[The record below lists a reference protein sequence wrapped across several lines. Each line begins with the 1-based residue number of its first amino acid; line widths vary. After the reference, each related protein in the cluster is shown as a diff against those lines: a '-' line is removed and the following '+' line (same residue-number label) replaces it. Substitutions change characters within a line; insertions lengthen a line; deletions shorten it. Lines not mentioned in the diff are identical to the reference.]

1 VKYESTEYRDT
12 SSAVVGE
19 IERNRGR
26 KPRKE
31 RVKENRKEGD
41 LIVSLRA
48 MIVQAVVSGSG
59 MAGALF
65 WLDIDYFPLQ
75 KALRTGLGLHFWLGR
90 WKHAVLNGNE

>member
-41 LIVSLRA
+41 LIVLLRA
-48 MIVQAVVSGSG
+48 MIVQAVVS
-59 MAGALF
+59 
-65 WLDIDYFPLQ
+65 
-75 KALRTGLGLHFWLGR
+75 
-90 WKHAVLNGNE
+90 